1 MSIDVPGVT
10 RAYHDITIVP
20 RIRRALTIPMH
31 KAAYG
36 KAAGSFND
44 LFVLTKKDGK
54 AFLV

>member
-20 RIRRALTIPMH
+20 RIRKALTIPMH